1 MLDCSVMGY
10 AIERKKEKKTVRDMR
25 LARMC
30 VCARGVCV
38 CVRAAYVCVC
48 THINLRVYMSAY
60 MYMCYVYM
68 RGCVY
73 VGVYEYMSVLVSM
86 HMCM

>member
-10 AIERKKEKKTVRDMR
+10 AIERKK
-25 LARMC
+25 
-30 VCARGVCV
+30 RGVCV

-48 THINLRVYMSAY
+48 THINPRVYMSAY
-60 MYMCYVYM
+60 MYMCYEYM

-86 HMCM
+86 HMCI